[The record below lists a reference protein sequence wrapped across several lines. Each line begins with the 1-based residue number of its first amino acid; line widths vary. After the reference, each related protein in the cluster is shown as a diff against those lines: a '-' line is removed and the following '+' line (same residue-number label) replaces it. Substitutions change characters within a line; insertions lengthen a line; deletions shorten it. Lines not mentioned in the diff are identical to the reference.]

1 MNFKEKNGPKLQI
14 ATKFTVETHKVE
26 MTREFNFLQ
35 DPKTLMSTHISI
47 SEGVEGDV
55 HDILELEVGG
65 VELVY
70 EVCPAVGAQRLV
82 VEVNLDWRSSVLG
95 KGLKKN

>member
-1 MNFKEKNGPKLQI
+1 
-14 ATKFTVETHKVE
+14 
-26 MTREFNFLQ
+26 
-35 DPKTLMSTHISI
+35 MSTHISI

-95 KGLKKN
+95 QGLKKIEEFKILEFFRVCMCL